1 MVFSRFRKG
10 LTRTRNR
17 ISHALRRL
25 SGDATTAET
34 LEALEEVLY
43 AADVGPLATEL
54 LDEVEGELKKGNLA
68 KPGEMPVWLR
78 QRLLDVMQGPEGDPL
93 PITAESGPTVVLVVG
108 VNGSGKTTSIA
119 KLIHWLRAQDKSV
132 LVGACD
138 TFRAAAVEQLAIWCE
153 RTGVE
158 LVKGEQG
165 ADPAAVAHDAAQAA
179 KARDVDVLLV
189 DTAGRLHTQ
198 KNLMAE
204 LEKVSRVIG
213 RQIEGAPHHT
223 VLVLDATTGQNAVQQ
238 ARQFGASVP
247 LSGVFLTK
255 LDGTAKGGATLSIGH
270 QLGLPVLFVGLGES
284 NEDLEIFDPES
295 FLDALLEP
303 RAEEAEA

>member
-54 LDEVEGELKKGNLA
+54 LDEVESELKKGNLA
-68 KPGEMPVWLR
+68 KPGEMPIWLR
-78 QRLLDVMQGPEGDPL
+78 QRLLEVMLGPEGDPL
-93 PITAESGPTVVLVVG
+93 PLTNESGPTVILVVG

-153 RTGVE
+153 RTGVD
-158 LVKGEQG
+158 LIKGEQG
-165 ADPAAVAHDAAQAA
+165 SDPAAVAHDAAQAA
-179 KARDVDVLLV
+179 KARGVDVLLV

-284 NEDLEIFDPES
+284 NEDLEVFEPES

-303 RAEEAEA
+303 RPEEAEA

>member
-1 MVFSRFRKG
+1 MVFARLKKG
-10 LTRTRNR
+10 LSRSRNR
-17 ISHALRRL
+17 LSNAMRRL
-25 SGDATTAET
+25 SGDNSAEET

-43 AADVGPLATEL
+43 SADVGPLATKL
-54 LDEVEGELKKGNLA
+54 LEEVEGELKKGNLA
-68 KPGEMPVWLR
+68 KPGEMPIWLR
-78 QRLLDVMQGPEGDPL
+78 QRLLDVAQGPNGDPL
-93 PITAESGPTVVLVVG
+93 PLTAETGPTVILVVG

-119 KLIHWLRAQDKSV
+119 KLITWLRNRDQSV
-132 LVGACD
+132 LVAACD

-153 RTGVE
+153 RTGVD
-158 LVKGEQG
+158 LIKGAQNS
-165 ADPAAVAHDAAQAA
+165 DPASVAHDAAQAA
-179 KARDVDVLLV
+179 KSRNVDILLV

-198 KNLMAE
+198 KNLMKE
-204 LEKVSRVIG
+204 LQKVSRVIG
-213 RQIEGAPHHT
+213 RQIDGAPHHT

-238 ARQFGASVP
+238 ARHFGETVP

-284 NEDLEIFDPES
+284 NEDMEVFEPES

-303 RAEEAEA
+303 RAEGAEA

>member
-1 MVFSRFRKG
+1 MVFARLKKG
-10 LTRTRNR
+10 LSRTRNR
-17 ISHALRRL
+17 ISNAMRRL
-25 SGDATTAET
+25 AGDNSKEET
-34 LEALEEVLY
+34 LDALEELLY
-43 AADVGPLATEL
+43 SADVGPLATEL
-54 LDEVEGELKKGNLA
+54 LEEVEAELNKGNLA
-68 KPGEMPVWLR
+68 RAGEMPVWLR
-78 QRLLDVMQGPEGDPL
+78 SKLLEVAQGPDGDPL
-93 PITAESGPTVVLVVG
+93 PLTAESGPTVVLVVG

-119 KLIHWLRAQDKSV
+119 KLITWLRNRNQSV
-132 LVGACD
+132 LVAACD

-153 RTGVE
+153 RTDVE
-158 LVKGEQG
+158 LIKGEQG
-165 ADPAAVAHDAAQAA
+165 SDPAAVAHDAAQAA

-198 KNLMAE
+198 KNLMKE

-223 VLVLDATTGQNAVQQ
+223 VLVLDATTGQNAIQQ
-238 ARQFGASVP
+238 ARQFGESVP

-284 NEDLEIFDPES
+284 KEDIEVFEPES

>member
-1 MVFSRFRKG
+1 MVFARLKKG
-10 LTRTRNR
+10 LSRTRNR
-17 ISHALRRL
+17 ISNAMRRL
-25 SGDATTAET
+25 AGDNSKEET
-34 LEALEEVLY
+34 LDALEELLY
-43 AADVGPLATEL
+43 SADVGPLATEL
-54 LDEVEGELKKGNLA
+54 LEEVEAELNKGNLA
-68 KPGEMPVWLR
+68 RAGEMPVWLR
-78 QRLLDVMQGPEGDPL
+78 SKLLEVAQGPDGDPL
-93 PITAESGPTVVLVVG
+93 PLTAESGPTVILVVG

-119 KLIHWLRAQDKSV
+119 KLITWLRNRNQSV
-132 LVGACD
+132 LVAACD

-153 RTGVE
+153 RTDVE
-158 LVKGEQG
+158 LIKGEQG
-165 ADPAAVAHDAAQAA
+165 SDPAAVAHDAAQAA

-198 KNLMAE
+198 KNLMKE

-223 VLVLDATTGQNAVQQ
+223 VLVLDATTGQNAIQQ
-238 ARQFGASVP
+238 ARQFGESVP

-284 NEDLEIFDPES
+284 KEDIEVFEPES

>member
-17 ISHALRRL
+17 LSNALRRL
-25 SGDATTAET
+25 SGDTSAADTI
-34 LEALEEVLY
+34 EALEEVLY
-43 AADVGPLATEL
+43 TADVGPLATEL
-54 LDEVEGELKKGNLA
+54 IEEAEGELRKGNLA
-68 KPGEMPVWLR
+68 KAGEMPTWLR
-78 QRLLDVMQGPEGDPL
+78 QRLLEVVKGPVGEPLPLHEGD
-93 PITAESGPTVVLVVG
+93 GPTVVLVVG

-119 KLIHWLRAQDKSV
+119 KLIQWLRGQGKSV

-138 TFRAAAVEQLAIWCE
+138 TFRAAAVEQLSIWCE
-153 RTGVE
+153 RTGVD
-158 LVKGEQG
+158 VIKGQQG
-165 ADPAAVAHDAAQAA
+165 ADPAAVAHDAAAAA
-179 KARDVDVLLV
+179 KARGVDVLLV

-213 RQIEGAPHHT
+213 RQIDAAPHHT

-238 ARQFGASVP
+238 ARHFGASVA

-284 NEDLEIFDPES
+284 STDIEVFEPEE

-303 RAEEAEA
+303 RSAEAEA

>member
-17 ISHALRRL
+17 ISNALRRMA
-25 SGDATTAET
+25 GDTSKVDT

-43 AADVGPLATEL
+43 TADVGPLATRLLEEAEQEL
-54 LDEVEGELKKGNLA
+54 SRGNLA
-68 KPGEMPVWLR
+68 RAGEMPAWLR
-78 QRLLDVMQGPEGDPL
+78 ERLLDVVKGPTGDPL
-93 PITAESGPTVVLVVG
+93 PWPEGDGPCVILVVG

-119 KLIHWLRAQDKSV
+119 KLITWLRAQDKSV
-132 LVGACD
+132 LVAACD
-138 TFRAAAVEQLAIWCE
+138 TFRAAAVEQLGIWCE
-153 RTGVE
+153 RTGVD
-158 LVKGEQG
+158 LIQGQPG
-165 ADPAAVAHDAAQAA
+165 ADPAAVAHDAASAA
-179 KARDVDVLLV
+179 VARGVDVLLV

-204 LEKVSRVIG
+204 LEKISRILG
-213 RQIEGAPHHT
+213 RQVADAPHHT

-238 ARQFGASVP
+238 AKHFGASVP

-270 QLGLPVLFVGLGES
+270 ELGLPVLFVGLGES
-284 NEDLEIFDPES
+284 REDLEVFDPED
-295 FLDALLEP
+295 FLDAILES
-303 RAEEAEA
+303 REAEAEA